1 MTISG
6 NIFLR
11 PPSRSIWYMSLR
23 LPEGR
28 TMRRIGPAHKGGG
41 RPADGTYTAGSAQRV
56 LEAEIARLTA
66 LAQGTNP
73 TFATA
78 AEDYL
83 VYLERERGLRAST
96 MRRYEQIVRRDLL
109 PTLGEKRLG
118 EIDRTAIL
126 ALRAH
131 LSSREVSAHPSRRQE
146 VLELKKA
153 GTSNA
158 EIASALEMSLKG
170 VEYHLRAQKREDA
183 AQETWQ
189 PSASTLNQ
197 ARTLLVGI
205 FRHAKRARGYNGE
218 DFSAEF
224 EFATVKHQS
233 HIEVYSPSEVL
244 ALARAAADEQDS
256 ALFLVAGFAG
266 LRRSELRAL
275 RWRDVDF
282 VKSTIFVR
290 GGYTDE
296 GKHGPTKS
304 GKERGVPMIPQIG
317 GALDGLSRREHFT
330 APGDL
335 VFCNS
340 LGGELDGAGIYNRF
354 QDAARKA
361 GLRKLRFHDLRHAC
375 FSMMV
380 QIFPLTDVKVYAGHS
395 NIATTM
401 RYVHYVPKVD
411 AAEKLGA
418 LVDAEVGLTEMLTP
432 KKATLQIVEEHLSQ
446 RTDS

>member
-1 MTISG
+1 MTPISG
-6 NIFLR
+6 HIFLR
-11 PPSRSIWYMSLR
+11 PPSRTVWYMGLR

-28 TMRRIGPAHKGGG
+28 TMRKIGPAHRGGG
-41 RPADGTYTAGSAQRV
+41 RPADGTFTAGSAQRV
-56 LEAEIARLTA
+56 LEAEVTRLTA

-96 MRRYEQIVRRDLL
+96 LRRYEQITRRDLL

-118 EIDRTAIL
+118 EIDKTAIL

-131 LSSREVSAHPSRRQE
+131 LASRPRSAQVDTRE
-146 VLELKKA
+146 KVLEFKSA
-153 GTSNA
+153 GVSNA
-158 EIASALEMSLKG
+158 EIASRLEMTLKG
-170 VEYHLRAQKREDA
+170 VEYHLRAQKHQDA

-197 ARTLLVGI
+197 TRTLLVGI

-218 DFSAEF
+218 DPSADF
-224 EFATVKHQS
+224 DFATVKHQS

-244 ALARAAADEQDS
+244 ALARAAENEQDA

-354 QDAARKA
+354 QEAASKA
-361 GLRKLRFHDLRHAC
+361 GLRRLRFHDLRHAC

-380 QIFPLTDVKVYAGHS
+380 QIFPLSDVKVYAGHS

-411 AAEKLGA
+411 AAERLGA
-418 LVDAEVGLTEMLTP
+418 LVSADAGLAGMLTP
-432 KKATLQIVEEHLSQ
+432 PSGSVTFDGKTYRA
-446 RTDS
+446 